1 MPCNGCPS
9 TPTKYKLKNI
19 NTQRKKYS
27 FHHFNCLK
35 PIEMKLE
42 AQWDEPVSVTCP
54 TNQKQ
59 ELPMEA
65 MFFKLN

>member
-1 MPCNGCPS
+1 
-9 TPTKYKLKNI
+9 
-19 NTQRKKYS
+19 
-27 FHHFNCLK
+27 
-35 PIEMKLE
+35 MKLE
-42 AQWDEPVSVTCP
+42 AQWDEPVSVTSL